1 MPSTVIVVQTRC
13 LCYFPSKENLVTP
26 NIQSWTN
33 LSSPFRHSCIAYP
46 KGMIKKVSSR
56 KLANEFNISTKLVRR
71 ISKDNLG
78 LRSYKKQV
86 GPLLT
91 KPSQGHKNCFLI
103 GYESYPPVQRQFP
116 FSLSQWEQLVSL
128 LDLETF
134 TALADRIGCPGC
146 ADGGIEWIQVD
157 WPDATKRVTFESGQL
172 FKGLEGFVVN
182 LRQMREK
189 YVAQL

>member
-33 LSSPFRHSCIAYP
+33 LSSPFRHSCIACP

-56 KLANEFNISTKLVRR
+56 KL
-71 ISKDNLG
+71 
-78 LRSYKKQV
+78 
-86 GPLLT
+86 
-91 KPSQGHKNCFLI
+91 
-103 GYESYPPVQRQFP
+103 ESYPPVQRQFP
-116 FSLSQWEQLVSL
+116 FSSSQWEQLISL

-157 WPDATKRVTFESGQL
+157 WADATKRVTFESGQL
-172 FKGLEGFVVN
+172 FK
-182 LRQMREK
+182 
-189 YVAQL
+189 